1 MGDQIDSQFAI
12 MAFSRAGRRRRAN
25 EYNNDK
31 TYGADAVGVN
41 YNASCDYSRKQASAY
56 GLEEGGI
63 AAAGAIEAGGP
74 LVGLGVGLA
83 KGDVQKAFSKE
94 GADTLK
100 SVPDV
105 LGRAGEADWGCA
117 FGFGC
122 NDERLVKFGCRGKYW
137 HIQGEPMHCPPTYP
151 WLYQSSQGTI
161 NLYCGKTKPI
171 PNTNG
176 RGCGIMYDQYVKAG
190 TFPWKVEKYA
200 NGGTVP
206 DPNNPKDWHWR
217 DGKKHPK
224 FFGPRVD
231 GYRQRCPHDCKG
243 GGEDPGCVRVPEC
256 GCMGKNRDWGHTCR

>member
-12 MAFSRAGRRRRAN
+12 MAFSRAGRRRRVN

-31 TYGADAVGVN
+31 PYGADAVGVN

-56 GLEEGGI
+56 GLEEGGV

-94 GADTLK
+94 GIDTLK

-122 NDERLVKFGCRGKYW
+122 EEEEHKFGCYDKYW
-137 HIQGEPMHCPPTYP
+137 FTHPDTRPHCPPTYP
-151 WLYQSSQGTI
+151 WPYFSSGGKE
-161 NLYCGKTKPI
+161 YCGKTKPI
-171 PNTNG
+171 PNSHG
-176 RGCGIMYDQYVKAG
+176 KGCGIMHDQYVKPGGA
-190 TFPWKVEKYA
+190 PWHPYVYD
-200 NGGTVP
+200 GGKKSP
-206 DPNNPKDWHWR
+206 DPNNPKDWRWTGSR
-217 DGKKHPK
+217 KRPL
-224 FFGPRVD
+224 FRGPVVD
-231 GYRQRCPHDCKG
+231 GYRQKCPLTCAPG
-243 GGEDPGCVRVPEC
+243 GCIYLPEC
-256 GCMGKNRDWGHTCR
+256 GCRGRIDC